1 MQKKS
6 LDRSLSQDED
16 IVRGNN
22 EWLNIQE
29 IVRITFKQ
37 LSESIQIQ
45 ERTIQGLEKQL
56 SLKASKNEVQTLLG
70 NKLDSEEFHIEI
82 NNLRSLVQSIRTDTS
97 DLICANREDYV
108 NDYRK
113 IIGELENKANKVDVK
128 NSLVEL
134 EYQRNIMNGEV
145 KEIRKDFDGK
155 LQSLKNQIAVDID
168 YTREIAITEIDKLIE
183 NNKQVLGKIAKNKSL
198 ADESAQD
205 LHTKLK
211 SLEDTLDINTQLHAK
226 SEDELSKKF
235 NSNINTVQNGI
246 LEEINAITENFTQ
259 LCRDFEQV
267 KALKA
272 DNSQVMT
279 LIQMRSDEINLL
291 REELNFQSQQ
301 LKARLPYSEFDK
313 ELKLF
318 KDAMELVK
326 REISVKYDRK
336 ILEIHEL
343 LDSRVSKDDYASSI
357 RGVKTE
363 RPNTEPY
370 FFKKS

>member
-1 MQKKS
+1 MQRKS

-22 EWLNIQE
+22 DWQNIQE

-37 LSESIQIQ
+37 VSEAIQVQ

-56 SLKASKNEVQTLLG
+56 SLKASRNEVQTLLG
-70 NKLDSEEFHIEI
+70 NKLDTEEFHIEI

-113 IIGELENKANKVDVK
+113 IIAELENKANKIDVK
-128 NSLVEL
+128 SSLGEV
-134 EYQRNIMNGEV
+134 EYQRNLTNVEV
-145 KEIRKDFDGK
+145 KEMKKDFDGK
-155 LQSLKNQIAVDID
+155 LQVMKNQIAVDVD
-168 YTREIAITEIDKLIE
+168 YTREMSMIEIDKLIE
-183 NNKQVLGKIAKNKSL
+183 SNKLILGKITKNKSL
-198 ADESAQD
+198 ADESAQEF
-205 LHTKLK
+205 HEKLK
-211 SLEDTLDINTQLHAK
+211 SLEESLDLNTQLHTK
-226 SEDELSKKF
+226 TEEEINKKF
-235 NSNINTVQNGI
+235 SNSINTVQNGI
-246 LEEINAITENFTQ
+246 LEEINSITENFTQ
-259 LCRDFEQV
+259 FCRDFEQV

-326 REISVKYDRK
+326 REISLKYDRK

-343 LDSRVSKDDYASSI
+343 LDVRVSKDDYASSLK
-357 RGVKTE
+357 GTKTE

-370 FFKKS
+370 FFKKT

>member
-1 MQKKS
+1 MQRKS

-22 EWLNIQE
+22 DWQNIQE

-37 LSESIQIQ
+37 VSEAIQVQ
-45 ERTIQGLEKQL
+45 ERAIQGLEKQL
-56 SLKASKNEVQTLLG
+56 SLKASRNEVQTLLG
-70 NKLDSEEFHIEI
+70 NKLDTEEFHIEI

-113 IIGELENKANKVDVK
+113 IIAELENKANKIDVK
-128 NSLVEL
+128 SSLGEV
-134 EYQRNIMNGEV
+134 EYQRNLTNVEV
-145 KEIRKDFDGK
+145 KEMKKDFDGK
-155 LQSLKNQIAVDID
+155 LQVMKNQIAVDVD
-168 YTREIAITEIDKLIE
+168 YTREMSMIEIDKLIE
-183 NNKQVLGKIAKNKSL
+183 SNKLILGKITKNKSL
-198 ADESAQD
+198 ADESAQEF
-205 LHTKLK
+205 HEKLK
-211 SLEDTLDINTQLHAK
+211 SLEESLDLNTQLHTK
-226 SEDELSKKF
+226 TEEEINKKF
-235 NSNINTVQNGI
+235 SNSINTVQNGI
-246 LEEINAITENFTQ
+246 LEEINSITENFTQ
-259 LCRDFEQV
+259 FCRDFEQV

-326 REISVKYDRK
+326 REISLKYDRK

-343 LDSRVSKDDYASSI
+343 LDVRVSKDDYASSLK
-357 RGVKTE
+357 GTKTE

-370 FFKKS
+370 FFKKT